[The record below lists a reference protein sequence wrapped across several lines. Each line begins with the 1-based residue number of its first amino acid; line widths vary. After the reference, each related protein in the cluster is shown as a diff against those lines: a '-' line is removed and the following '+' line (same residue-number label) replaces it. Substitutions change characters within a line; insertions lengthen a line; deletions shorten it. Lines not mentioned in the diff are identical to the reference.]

1 MSLPRYPKYKDSGVE
16 WLGQVPEHWEVKRLA
31 HLSEVIDPQPDHRAP
46 ALAENEEGFPY
57 IGIRDLNGDG
67 TVNTDTAR
75 LVKLDAVEKQESSF
89 KIQDGD
95 IVFCKVGTLGLPRLI
110 RPISRIA
117 LSATLVLIKPHQNVH
132 PLYLRYALD
141 STSLYQQIESLATG
155 STRQAL
161 GIEVIRK
168 FALGIPPITEQQ
180 AIAQYLES
188 HTTQIDRLV
197 AEQEKLISL
206 LNEKRQA
213 LISQAVTK
221 GLDPHVRLKDSG
233 VEWLGHVPEHW
244 EVAPLKR
251 GFEVRLGKMLQ
262 PNKASPSDELVSYL
276 RAANIQWSGVDLT
289 DLKQMWVSAEERQQL
304 SLQPND
310 LLISE
315 GGDVGRSALWKGELD
330 NCYFQNS
337 INRVRGHSSNST
349 QFLYYWLSMLK
360 ASGYIE
366 MVCNKS
372 TIAHF
377 TAEKVSATPVA
388 LPPIAEQQAIVDFL
402 ESHTTQIDALVQEAQ
417 RGIELLKERRS
428 ALISAAVT
436 GQIDVRGVV
445 ESVGL

>member
-1 MSLPRYPKYKDSGVE
+1 MSLPRYPKY
-16 WLGQVPEHWEVKRLA
+16 
-31 HLSEVIDPQPDHRAP
+31 
-46 ALAENEEGFPY
+46 
-57 IGIRDLNGDG
+57 
-67 TVNTDTAR
+67 
-75 LVKLDAVEKQESSF
+75 
-89 KIQDGD
+89 
-95 IVFCKVGTLGLPRLI
+95 
-110 RPISRIA
+110 
-117 LSATLVLIKPHQNVH
+117 
-132 PLYLRYALD
+132 
-141 STSLYQQIESLATG
+141 
-155 STRQAL
+155 
-161 GIEVIRK
+161 
-168 FALGIPPITEQQ
+168 
-180 AIAQYLES
+180 
-188 HTTQIDRLV
+188 
-197 AEQEKLISL
+197 
-206 LNEKRQA
+206 
-213 LISQAVTK
+213 
-221 GLDPHVRLKDSG
+221 KDSG

-262 PNKASPSDELVSYL
+262 PNKASPSDELVPYL

-366 MVCNKS
+366 MICNKS

-388 LPPIAEQQAIVDFL
+388 LPPITEQQAIVDFL
-402 ESHTTQIDALVQEAQ
+402 ESHTTQIDALIQEAQ